1 MKLKT
6 LKAAFASLIL
16 SVSGFASAGLMNV
29 STIEI
34 ESAVGDWLQI
44 SEIIAWSNIS
54 NTDLALTSA
63 GATASATDYY
73 LGNLSCSSNT
83 SDASCIL
90 NGSGAMA
97 WTNIF
102 HGGSSSG
109 ASVLTITLATPS
121 ELSWFEIF
129 GRTDCCANRDIYNIS
144 MYDAQG
150 VELFTALSVSA
161 FNKEHSTGR
170 VDVPEP
176 STLAIFALGLMG
188 LASRRF
194 KR

>member
-6 LKAAFASLIL
+6 LKAIFASLIL
-16 SVSGFASAGLMNV
+16 SVSGFANAGLMNV

-34 ESAVGDWLQI
+34 ESAVGSWLQI
-44 SEIIAWSNIS
+44 SEIIAWDSIS
-54 NTDLALTSA
+54 NTDLALSSA

-83 SDASCIL
+83 SDASCVL
-90 NGSGAMA
+90 NGSGPMA

-102 HGGSSSG
+102 HGGSGSG
-109 ASVLTITLATPS
+109 ASILTITLATPS
-121 ELSWFEIF
+121 ELSWFEIL
-129 GRTDCCANRDIYNIS
+129 GRTDCCSSRDVYNVS

-150 VELFTALSVSA
+150 VELFTAHNVSA
-161 FNKEHSTGR
+161 FNQEHSTGR
-170 VDVPEP
+170 VNVPEP
-176 STLAIFALGLMG
+176 STLAIFALAMIG

-194 KR
+194 KK